1 MKRSKYNSFNELP
14 LMLTVQDVA
23 DVLGIGLAH
32 AYEVAH
38 RQDFPTIT
46 LGSRIIVP
54 RDKFMA
60 WIDEQRPKRRKYF
73 SGYFKDSVVFVCV
86 AKGGMNNGK
95 ETSKRRG
102 QHPQKPNGRW
112 EGRYTLGI
120 DPHRPGHPEKRIR
133 QDTGRVQGEAGRAI
147 RDNRGIPVNH
157 NEDYTVAEWCR
168 LWFEPTA
175 SR

>member
-60 WIDEQRPKRRKYF
+60 WDRRA
-73 SGYFKDSVVFVCV
+73 GGQKDGNILVAISKILWYLFVLP
-86 AKGGMNNGK
+86 
-95 ETSKRRG
+95 RR
-102 QHPQKPNGRW
+102 
-112 EGRYTLGI
+112 
-120 DPHRPGHPEKRIR
+120 D
-133 QDTGRVQGEAGRAI
+133 D
-147 RDNRGIPVNH
+147 
-157 NEDYTVAEWCR
+157 
-168 LWFEPTA
+168 
-175 SR
+175 